1 MSNERRLILF
11 VMLTFLWVLGFPL
24 ILQKLGWAP
33 APAERKPVAR
43 ADADPA
49 AKPDEAKSADSLAIK
64 AAEPRPTES
73 GEAGEAKPEAEKPR
87 IEVVP
92 PADLTMGSLEDRSP
106 GGYHFQIQLDQKGA
120 GVASVLSSRYDADF
134 EGRVNPHRPMQL
146 IGRDPSRPVSVGTWP
161 PSLSLTLSPPDVAG
175 RIVPMRPAERMLAA
189 ANGAQTPTEDLLD
202 AEVWEVVRD
211 DQGRAVRPL
220 SRPAAEG
227 VTAAEGQEVV
237 FRATADDGVI
247 VTKTYRL
254 WKGEDGFDFLLKFES
269 PDRPRTFAYN
279 LLAPYGIPIEGEWY
293 TATFREVF
301 FGTAAPGGKV
311 NLTSHTAYEIAKAT
325 DKPIEST
332 VEPLRF
338 TGVENQYFAILLAPV
353 LGSAAADER
362 IDRESQAVLL
372 ERHPG
377 DSQKSDVGVRIHSRP
392 ITIGPNVSREVA
404 FKVFAGPKT
413 EAALA
418 PYGASDLAVYRKGM
432 IPLATSIARYFISP
446 ILSLTYGITER
457 VASVFGGTRGNYG
470 LAIILLT
477 MIVKLML
484 FPLGRK
490 QAMVAQR
497 MQHLQPHLKALQ
509 EKYKDDKE
517 KLTRETFALY
527 KKHNA
532 NPVAGCVPALVQI
545 PIFVGLWQALNSSVA
560 LRQAPFLWINDLAA
574 PDMLFRMPFDVPF
587 LGHWFNLLPILVVGL
602 MIFQT
607 HLFSPPATTPEME
620 MQQKTMKYM
629 MVVMA
634 VMFYKVPSGLGIY
647 FIVSSLWSIGERL
660 LLPKIIHEQPLA
672 ADDAADKDKGKEKDD
687 RSRGGPPAP
696 PKPAGGLAQFWSRV
710 LEEAKKDPTYRKVAD
725 DRAGSQADPKRDR
738 NGDSDRPD
746 RPRVRPKRK

>member
-1 MSNERRLILF
+1 MSNERRLIFF
-11 VMLTFLWVLGFPL
+11 VMLTFLWVLGFPML
-24 ILQKLGWAP
+24 LQKLGWAP
-33 APAERKPVAR
+33 APAEKKPPALAKDDAADRPDAAKRAETIAANPENAR
-43 ADADPA
+43 PADSGSEAEADA
-49 AKPDEAKSADSLAIK
+49 KP
-64 AAEPRPTES
+64 
-73 GEAGEAKPEAEKPR
+73 GAEKPS

-92 PADLTMGSLEDRSP
+92 PAELTMGSLEDRSA

-134 EGRVNPHRPMQL
+134 EGRVNPHRPMRL
-146 IGRDPSRPVSVGTWP
+146 IGRDPNRPASIGAWP
-161 PSLSLTLSPPDVAG
+161 PSLSLTISPPDVAG
-175 RIVPMRPAERMLAA
+175 RITPMRPAERMLAA
-189 ANGAQTPTEDLLD
+189 ANGSQPPAEDLLD

-220 SRPAAEG
+220 RREATEGAA
-227 VTAAEGQEVV
+227 AAEGQEVV
-237 FRATADDGVI
+237 FRATSDDGVI

-254 WKGEDGFDFLLKFES
+254 WKGEEGFDFSLKFES
-269 PDRPRTFAYN
+269 PDKARTFAYN

-301 FGTAAPGGKV
+301 FGTAGPSGKI

-353 LGSAAADER
+353 LASDEPDAR
-362 IDRESQAVLL
+362 IDREAQAVLL
-372 ERHPG
+372 ERHPQ

-404 FKVFAGPKT
+404 FKIFAGPKT

-418 PYGASDLAVYRKGM
+418 PYGADELAVYRKG
-432 IPLATSIARYFISP
+432 IVPLATTIARYFISP

-477 MIVKLML
+477 LIVKLL
-484 FPLGRK
+484 LLPLGRK
-490 QAMVAQR
+490 QALMAQR
-497 MQHLQPHLKALQ
+497 MQHLHPHLKALQ

-634 VMFYKVPSGLGIY
+634 VMFYKVPAGLGIY
-647 FIVSSLWSIGERL
+647 FITSSLWSIGERL
-660 LLPKIIHEQPLA
+660 LLPKIIHEQPTA
-672 ADDAADKDKGKEKDD
+672 EDDGATADKGKDNP
-687 RSRGGPPAP
+687 RGPAP
-696 PKPAGGLAQFWSRV
+696 VPTKPPGGLAKFWNRV

-725 DRAGSQADPKRDR
+725 ERTGTQADPKRDR